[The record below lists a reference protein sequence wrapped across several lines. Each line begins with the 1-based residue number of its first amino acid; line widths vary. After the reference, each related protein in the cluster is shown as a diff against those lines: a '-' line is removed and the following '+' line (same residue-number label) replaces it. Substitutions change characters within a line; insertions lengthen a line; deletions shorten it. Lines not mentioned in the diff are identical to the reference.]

1 MPATIKPF
9 FPGRLNLGTRTRQ
22 GLQQFGLPQDDALT
36 GRGGLPSGITAA
48 RPSGEGL
55 PQNGDGQP
63 IGDPFRNVEDILPP
77 AGLPLQQGFGEIAES
92 AQDPEAG
99 VGAGESLFQIEI
111 PEELRRQAEEGIGR
125 AAGRAEFTLA
135 GSEIAGEAGR
145 AQREL
150 RGQPF
155 LQGASA
161 SGFARQRI
169 RQVTL
174 QKNKALQRLAI
185 GIESK
190 SEQVRRKA
198 LDELK
203 AVEFLNEQLRR
214 DFENMRERE
223 KLQAEARRQK
233 FLLAERQFR
242 ATQPKPWWEQG
253 AAIGLNVAASYI
265 TGGLTAGEDPGGEIL
280 GQGRGR
286 GEEGGQ
292 A

>member
-1 MPATIKPF
+1 MPPTIKPF
-9 FPGRLNLGTRTRQ
+9 FPGRLNLDTRTRQ
-22 GLQQFGLPQDDALT
+22 GLQQFRQPQDD
-36 GRGGLPSGITAA
+36 GRGGFLSGMTAA
-48 RPSGEGL
+48 RQVPGGETLPIDTSARDNEIGGL
-55 PQNGDGQP
+55 RDILGGGGNGDDETGGLRD
-63 IGDPFRNVEDILPP
+63 IVDRLGD
-77 AGLPLQQGFGEIAES
+77 GEE
-92 AQDPEAG
+92 
-99 VGAGESLFQIEI
+99 GAGESLFQIEI

-161 SGFARQRI
+161 SGFAQQRV
-169 RQVTL
+169 RQVTI

-190 SEQVRRKA
+190 SEQVRRQA

-203 AVEFLNEQLRR
+203 ATEFLNEQIKR
-214 DFENMRERE
+214 DFENRREQE
-223 KLQAEARRQK
+223 KLQAEARRQR
-233 FLLAERQFR
+233 FLLAEQQFR
-242 ATQPKPWWEQG
+242 ATRAKPWWEQ
-253 AAIGLNVAASYI
+253 AIGFGLEVGPSLATGGI
-265 TGGLTAGEDPGGEIL
+265 TGGVTAAA
-280 GQGRGR
+280 GQVIGRERGP